1 MKQIILGALALLCLA
16 ACSYKV
22 YPVDALVD
30 NYKQAMQ
37 TPEELAAKEN
47 VAVFL
52 SDQEVPGPYKLIA
65 FVENPVPASG
75 DILKKAVLKAD
86 ELGGNAI
93 IVQSA
98 RSFKVIELVGRPV
111 RRPAPPRDV
120 QSQPGPAPAPRVA
133 PAPRQPAPAREP
145 RAEGESL
152 IDKVKGSSIFQKD
165 ESKAEARAEA
175 RAAREE
181 AARTRA
187 AEAEAARAKAAADR
201 AAKAEADR
209 IAREEAAAGRAA
221 KAEADRLAREE
232 AAAGRAAKAE
242 ADRLAR
248 EEAARTRAA
257 EAEAARAKAAADK
270 AAKAESDRYAREE
283 AARAKAAAD
292 LFAREEAARA
302 EAEAAKARAAAEKA
316 AAEKAAAAQAAPAAP
331 LTKSPVF
338 DDSTLQWFT
347 SGYVYRAKEEEQVEI
362 IDAMNYEIRENLKV
376 CKTQAEADFIA
387 GKINQL
393 EKYNNAL
400 PIPSGTQ
407 ASKIKGYRNM
417 LKKLA
422 AKFTPEQQ
430 GVAGKVDGAV
440 HSVKDFIQNLGNK

>member
-1 MKQIILGALALLCLA
+1 MKRIILGALALLCLA

-65 FVENPVPASG
+65 FVENPVPASK

-175 RAAREE
+175 RA
-181 AARTRA
+181 
-187 AEAEAARAKAAADR
+187 
-201 AAKAEADR
+201 
-209 IAREEAAAGRAA
+209 
-221 KAEADRLAREE
+221 
-232 AAAGRAAKAE
+232 
-242 ADRLAR
+242 AR

-417 LKKLA
+417 LKKLT

>member
-1 MKQIILGALALLCLA
+1 MKRIILGALALICLA
-16 ACSYKV
+16 SCSYKV

-30 NYKQAMQ
+30 NYKLAMQ
-37 TPEELAAKEN
+37 TPEEIAAKEN

-65 FVENPVPASG
+65 FVENPVPASK

-86 ELGGNAI
+86 ELGGNAV

-98 RSFKVIELVGRPV
+98 RSFKVIELVDRPI
-111 RRPAPPRDV
+111 RKPIPPREV
-120 QSQPGPAPAPRVA
+120 QPQPKPAPAPHVA

-152 IDKVKGSSIFQKD
+152 IDKVKGSSLFQKD

-209 IAREEAAAGRAA
+209 IAREEAAAS
-221 KAEADRLAREE
+221 
-232 AAAGRAAKAE
+232 RAAKAE

-270 AAKAESDRYAREE
+270 
-283 AARAKAAAD
+283 
-292 LFAREEAARA
+292 FAREEAARV
-302 EAEAAKARAAAEKA
+302 EAERARAAAEKA
-316 AAEKAAAAQAAPAAP
+316 AAEKAAAEKAAAEKAAAVQPAPATS
-331 LTKSPVF
+331 LIKSPVM

-376 CKTQAEADFIA
+376 CKTQAEANYIA
-387 GKINQL
+387 EKINQL
-393 EKYNNAL
+393 EKYNNSL

-422 AKFTPEQQ
+422 SKFTPDQQ
-430 GVAGKVDGAV
+430 GTAGKFDGV
-440 HSVKDFIQNLGNK
+440 HSIKDLIENLGNK

>member
-1 MKQIILGALALLCLA
+1 MKRIILGALALLCLA

-65 FVENPVPASG
+65 FVENPVPVSG

-133 PAPRQPAPAREP
+133 PAPRHPAPAREP

-187 AEAEAARAKAAADR
+187 AEAEAARAKAAAD
-201 AAKAEADR
+201 
-209 IAREEAAAGRAA
+209 
-221 KAEADRLAREE
+221 
-232 AAAGRAAKAE
+232 RAAKAE

>member
-1 MKQIILGALALLCLA
+1 MKRILLGALALLCLA

-201 AAKAEADR
+201 AAKAE
-209 IAREEAAAGRAA
+209 
-221 KAEADRLAREE
+221 
-232 AAAGRAAKAE
+232 
-242 ADRLAR
+242 
-248 EEAARTRAA
+248 
-257 EAEAARAKAAADK
+257 
-270 AAKAESDRYAREE
+270 SDRYAREE

-292 LFAREEAARA
+292 LFAQEEAARA

-430 GVAGKVDGAV
+430 GVAGKVNGAV